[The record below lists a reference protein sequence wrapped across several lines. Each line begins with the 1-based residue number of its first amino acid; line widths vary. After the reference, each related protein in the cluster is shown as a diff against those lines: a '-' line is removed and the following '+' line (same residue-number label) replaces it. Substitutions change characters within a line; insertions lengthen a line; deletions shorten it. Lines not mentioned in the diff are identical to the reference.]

1 MKHLLLTII
10 LFLFSFKALGQDEEP
25 HRRRELGNFLS
36 MRAGA
41 KIIACSGTD
50 STDWMIHNL
59 IDDTKDGEGSW
70 RVKIIDKKK
79 KTTVF
84 PQWFVIELPIVETIS
99 SMLFATD
106 HLTGKYACVK
116 NLTIEFSTES
126 PTKGYEKVAF
136 EVIQHNKATVYVSL
150 PTSDVRWIR
159 VTAKSNW
166 GNPYFLE
173 MGRVY
178 GYNDVAMDNYAA
190 MLEDNKELQLRN
202 IYFEKDNTIIRQES
216 LPVIEM
222 LAYILRSNPDWHIAI
237 EGHTDGDGTHNH
249 NISLS
254 MRRAEAVL
262 DGLVMAG
269 INRQR
274 LSAVGKGA
282 TEKLIKEITEDDKA
296 RNRRVVIAL
305 TRSDQQE

>member
-1 MKHLLLTII
+1 MKHLLLSI
-10 LFLFSFKALGQDEEP
+10 LISFFSISSAFGQEEEDVHFK
-25 HRRRELGNFLS
+25 RELGNFLS

-50 STDWMIHNL
+50 STDWMIHNI
-59 IDDTKDGEGSW
+59 IDDTKDGDGAW
-70 RVKIIDKKK
+70 RVRIWDEKK
-79 KTTVF
+79 KTTIF

-99 SMLFATD
+99 SMLFAND
-106 HLTGKYACVK
+106 FLTGKYACVK
-116 NLTIEFSTES
+116 NITIEFSTES
-126 PTKGYEKVAF
+126 ATEGYEKVAF
-136 EVIQHNKATVYVSL
+136 EVIQHNKSTAYVSL

-159 VTAKSNW
+159 VTAKNNW

-178 GYNDVAMDNYAA
+178 GYNDVAMDNYAM
-190 MLEDNKELQLRN
+190 MLESKKKLELRN

-216 LPVIEM
+216 LPVIET
-222 LAYILRSNPDWHIAI
+222 LAYILRSNPEWHIAV

-249 NISLS
+249 NINLS

-269 INRQR
+269 INRNR

-282 TEKLIKEITEDDKA
+282 TEKIAEEVTEDDKA
-296 RNRRVVIAL
+296 LNRRVVIAL
-305 TRSDQQE
+305 NRSDK